1 MDQAEVAAL
10 KAMMEAA
17 GLERCDYRNLTGGI
31 CAIHSGHKL

>member
-1 MDQAEVAAL
+1 
-10 KAMMEAA
+10 MMEAA